1 MQQMQRKETLSLSEF
16 ARAAGLTMQH
26 VYSLLAAGRLQAE
39 KNNEGRWQIAAVEL
53 EKRLQHREEV
63 SA

>member
-1 MQQMQRKETLSLSEF
+1 MEQKQALSPSEF
-16 ARAAGLTMQH
+16 ARAARLSMQH

-39 KNNEGRWQIAAVEL
+39 KCEGRWLIDVAEL
-53 EKRLQHREEV
+53 ERRQQRELV

>member
-1 MQQMQRKETLSLSEF
+1 MQKETLSPSEF

-26 VYSLLAAGRLQAE
+26 VYSLLAAGRLQAAKE
-39 KNNEGRWQIAAVEL
+39 DGRWWIDAAEL
-53 EKRLQHREEV
+53 QKRQQRETV

>member
-1 MQQMQRKETLSLSEF
+1 MQQKETLSPSEF

-39 KNNEGRWQIAAVEL
+39 KCDGRWCIAAVEL
-53 EKRLQHREEV
+53 DKRLQREAV

>member
-1 MQQMQRKETLSLSEF
+1 MEMKEKLSPSEF

-39 KNNEGRWQIAAVEL
+39 KCDGRWCIAAVEL
-53 EKRLQHREEV
+53 DKRQQREAV

>member
-1 MQQMQRKETLSLSEF
+1 MQMEQKQALSPSEF
-16 ARAAGLTMQH
+16 ARAAGLSMQH

-39 KNNEGRWQIAAVEL
+39 KCDGRWSIAAAEL
-53 EKRLQHREEV
+53 DKRQQREAV

>member
-1 MQQMQRKETLSLSEF
+1 MLMEIKEKLSPSEF

-26 VYSLLAAGRLQAE
+26 VYSLLAAGRLEAE
-39 KNNEGRWQIAAVEL
+39 KCDGRWCIAAAEL
-53 EKRLQHREEV
+53 DKRQQREAV